1 MAVTKS
7 LPTSGVEINLTIGD
21 LIALTGLTPLPGPTP
36 DKLETDLLRVVT
48 GACIIER
55 PGAVE
60 QLEPGWLAVTEGS
73 GFPIAGFTDPISRDF
88 IRQLDIRGAAGL
100 VVRLG
105 RGWDAVPVAMVD
117 EAQHL
122 FLPIFTL
129 PGDETPATLLR
140 LVHQAVG
147 QQEIAVLSRAL
158 SVQTE
163 LIDALTYPDVE
174 RELINRLSTRLGVSA
189 ILYDSTR
196 NVLASQ
202 GEAPVHLIRDRI
214 RSDTDTETNFVVGR
228 WEVSVAPI
236 SVPAGTYWLALAWHE
251 SIELSHEIIRS
262 TRYALQQLLRAHLT
276 TQQNSKRHDLIQ
288 RAELLAEIID
298 GVPGARRARLGDRLV
313 LLHFPRDG
321 TFQIHAMQHKPSIFN
336 THAKPENSTP
346 DIDST
351 LGIIQDTAEACG
363 LSVLL
368 AEVNDRYLILLPRSE
383 VFTRELLLRTSEF
396 DHGTS
401 SAFSDL
407 TETRL
412 ALRQAEMSLHTSVR
426 NGALTPFDQVGFINF
441 ILAQVPAET
450 FDEKVDEVMSGLLSS
465 EPMEETVIAFLRN
478 GMDIQATARSMHLHP
493 NSIRYRLSRVENYL
507 GRSMSD
513 PETVTLLF
521 LALHDRLDRAPAIKP
536 GVEIDG

>member
-196 NVLASQ
+196 NVRASQ
-202 GEAPVHLIRDRI
+202 GEAPIPRRI
-214 RSDTDTETNFVVGR
+214 SWWG
-228 WEVSVAPI
+228 
-236 SVPAGTYWLALAWHE
+236 AG
-251 SIELSHEIIRS
+251 
-262 TRYALQQLLRAHLT
+262 
-276 TQQNSKRHDLIQ
+276 K
-288 RAELLAEIID
+288 
-298 GVPGARRARLGDRLV
+298 
-313 LLHFPRDG
+313 
-321 TFQIHAMQHKPSIFN
+321 
-336 THAKPENSTP
+336 
-346 DIDST
+346 
-351 LGIIQDTAEACG
+351 
-363 LSVLL
+363 
-368 AEVNDRYLILLPRSE
+368 
-383 VFTRELLLRTSEF
+383 
-396 DHGTS
+396 
-401 SAFSDL
+401 
-407 TETRL
+407 
-412 ALRQAEMSLHTSVR
+412 
-426 NGALTPFDQVGFINF
+426 
-441 ILAQVPAET
+441 
-450 FDEKVDEVMSGLLSS
+450 
-465 EPMEETVIAFLRN
+465 
-478 GMDIQATARSMHLHP
+478 
-493 NSIRYRLSRVENYL
+493 SR
-507 GRSMSD
+507 
-513 PETVTLLF
+513 
-521 LALHDRLDRAPAIKP
+521 
-536 GVEIDG
+536 